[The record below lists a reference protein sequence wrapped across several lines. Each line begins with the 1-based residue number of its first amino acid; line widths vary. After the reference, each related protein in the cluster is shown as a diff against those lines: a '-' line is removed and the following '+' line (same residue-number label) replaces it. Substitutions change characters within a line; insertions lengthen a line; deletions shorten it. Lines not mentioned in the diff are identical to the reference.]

1 MRRIFRDNAKTIVVA
16 MVTAMVTAI
25 GAALV
30 FNVAPAIAH
39 GVKHAK
45 YAHNADKVDG
55 KHANQLRSIAE
66 GRSFSYQDGAPF
78 QTVAATPENILEF
91 QFKAPRKGFAEVS
104 YAHADFANGA
114 SQVVISWIEVDPVT
128 DCNGD
133 RLVEPTE
140 MFNSVVANGYGNSSA
155 TAVIPVTKGTHTA
168 ILCVQAEAT
177 GVDVGIGSLNA
188 TFVPAGQVSIAVPPA
203 PRSGS
208 GSRFGR

>member
-16 MVTAMVTAI
+16 MLTAMVTAM

-55 KHANQLRSIAE
+55 KHANQLRSIAK
-66 GRSFSYQDGAPF
+66 GRSFSYVDGPF
-78 QTVAATPENILEF
+78 PTVVAAPTVLL
-91 QFKAPRKGFAEVS
+91 QVQLKAPRKGVAQVS
-104 YAHADFANGA
+104 YAHTDFVGGT
-114 SQVVISWIEVDPVT
+114 SQTIRSWVELDPT
-128 DCNGD
+128 SACSDAA
-133 RLVEPTE
+133 RIKATE
-140 MFNSVVANGYGNSSA
+140 MFNTMGINEYGNSAA
-155 TAVIPVTKGTHTA
+155 TAIVRVSKGNHTLV
-168 ILCVQAEAT
+168 LCAEAEAAGT
-177 GVDVGIGSLNA
+177 DVGVASLSG